1 MTLDNSKTII
11 SLRIKL
17 FGATIVFIAYFI
29 LAYAAKII
37 KFPLLGM
44 GETFWIILL
53 TAIYAFLAFL
63 PMILNYQFVFFS
75 DDTDKIIFRYFT
87 SGIVGGKKNA
97 VEIDKRSFGGYST
110 ETRFFGLVHS
120 ITLSHKFRE
129 GVAKYPPVYISAL
142 SKEERAKVFKTL
154 NLYTPLE

>member
-29 LAYAAKII
+29 LAYAANII

-44 GETFWIILL
+44 GETFWTMIL
-53 TAIYAFLAFL
+53 TGIYVFLAIL
-63 PMILNYQFVFFS
+63 PIILNYQFVFFS

-87 SGIVGGKKNA
+87 SGIVGGKKNS
-97 VEIDKRSFGGYST
+97 VEIDKRSFGGYNT
-110 ETRFFGLVHS
+110 ENRFFGLIQS

-129 GVAKYPPVYISAL
+129 GVAKYPPIYISAL
-142 SKEERAKVFKTL
+142 SKEEKVKIFKTL
-154 NLYTPLE
+154 DLYLPPE

>member
-29 LAYAAKII
+29 LAYAANII

-44 GETFWIILL
+44 GETFWTMLL
-53 TAIYAFLAFL
+53 TGIYVLLALL

-87 SGIVGGKKNA
+87 SGIVGGKKNS
-97 VEIDKRSFGGYST
+97 VEIDKRSFGGYKT
-110 ETRFFGLVHS
+110 ESRFFGLVKC
-120 ITLSHKFRE
+120 IILSQKFRE
-129 GVAKYPPVYISAL
+129 GLAKYPPIYISAL
-142 SKEERAKVFKTL
+142 SKEERIKIFKTL
-154 NLYTPLE
+154 NLYFTPE